1 MTYHISKNGIPQIC
15 KAQEGKCP
23 LGTKHFDNLEEAS
36 IHADSL
42 NEKTE
47 LISRFKNAKTP
58 GQRLKT
64 RKLIWNLNE
73 KLGLEKNNGI
83 PETKKYLPNL
93 DKIKEIKKSEEEKT
107 LKNIK
112 NFEDLEYIKMPEN
125 IQKNYSNYLYK
136 EKYFSRQ
143 NMYKSVYRGEMGATN
158 KDYNTGTAMYGQGR
172 YTTTNK
178 KYASKFGKVRTVEY
192 EEMPAIPLSFK
203 NVTSFEMFEQE
214 LAKEHGIRKNDLY
227 RNHDLST
234 IIKKMGYDGITIGPK
249 SDMIIVS
256 YETKKGD

>member
-83 PETKKYLPNL
+83 PETKKSLPNL

-125 IQKNYSNYLYK
+125 IQKII
-136 EKYFSRQ
+136 Q
-143 NMYKSVYRGEMGATN
+143 II
-158 KDYNTGTAMYGQGR
+158 
-172 YTTTNK
+172 YTK
-178 KYASKFGKVRTVEY
+178 KNIFQDKICINQYIEVKWKQLT
-192 EEMPAIPLSFK
+192 K
-203 NVTSFEMFEQE
+203 
-214 LAKEHGIRKNDLY
+214 
-227 RNHDLST
+227 T
-234 IIKKMGYDGITIGPK
+234 IILVQLCMDKVAILQLIKNMLLNLVK
-249 SDMIIVS
+249 L
-256 YETKKGD
+256 EL